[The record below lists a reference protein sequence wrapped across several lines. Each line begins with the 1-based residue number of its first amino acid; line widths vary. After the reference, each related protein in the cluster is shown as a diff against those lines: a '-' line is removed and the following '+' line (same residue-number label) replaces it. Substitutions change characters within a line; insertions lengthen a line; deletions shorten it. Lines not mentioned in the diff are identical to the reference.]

1 IKNAMDAMEETSE
14 KTLSIKT
21 MHIKSNI
28 IIEISDTGSGI
39 SHDELDKIFLPD
51 FTTKPVGKGTGLG
64 LASVKSMVEGYQ
76 GKVEVTSKLE
86 RGTTFII
93 ELPV

>member
-1 IKNAMDAMEETSE
+1 MVKANFSLVFDISF
-14 KTLSIKT
+14 
-21 MHIKSNI
+21 NI
-28 IIEISDTGSGI
+28 IIEISDTGCGI
-39 SHDELDKIFLPD
+39 SHDDLDKIFAPD
-51 FTTKPVGKGTGLG
+51 FTTKPIGKGTGLG

-76 GKVEVTSKLE
+76 GRVDVTSKLK